1 MNLQVPFVL
10 ALGSALA
17 ATAALTP
24 TPASACGGFFCDSAQ
39 PVNQQAERI
48 LFAQEADGSVTA
60 VIQIQYQGPSERFAW
75 MLPVA
80 GSPEVG
86 VSSNDLFTRLQ
97 AASNPQYQLNTTVEG
112 RCADAG
118 RGGGPQIRSDGLA
131 VDEFS

>member
-60 VIQIQYQGPSERFAW
+60 VIQPKIKFQAPF
-75 MLPVA
+75 
-80 GSPEVG
+80 
-86 VSSNDLFTRLQ
+86 LQ
-97 AASNPQYQLNTTVEG
+97 QSIPTL
-112 RCADAG
+112 
-118 RGGGPQIRSDGLA
+118 S
-131 VDEFS
+131 